1 MEPGALVADPA
12 RSKDPALLLAMLRNM
27 LLQRAVDTRGFQLN
41 RQGKIPIAM
50 GSEGH
55 EAVQAGTGFAFQ
67 RGRDSLWVY
76 YRNTGVVLAAG
87 LPLETLFRS
96 QFARATDTSRGRQ
109 IINHVSDRARGI
121 ATLSSIIA
129 TQCTHAVGAAYAY
142 RLRRET
148 DRVAFCTF
156 GEGAT
161 SEGEWH
167 EAMNYA
173 TVLHVPVAFVCENN
187 RWAIS
192 TPQRKQMANEHVAQR
207 AIGYGME
214 GVTVDGF
221 DPVAVY
227 EAVSAARAKAVA
239 GGGPTLIEAKC
250 YRFLSHTTDDD
261 DRTYRPREDV
271 ERERRNDP
279 LPRFEARLIEL
290 GLIDRTGVDE
300 LKATLLEEV
309 NAMTDRVEREPSPT
323 AADLYGNVYEGSHEP
338 WR

>member
-1 MEPGALVADPA
+1 MEPGAVAADPA
-12 RSKDPALLLAMLRNM
+12 QAKDPALLLAMLRNM

-87 LPLETLFRS
+87 LTLESLFRS
-96 QFARATDTSRGRQ
+96 QFARATDTSGGRQ
-109 IINHVSDRARGI
+109 IINHLSDHARGI
-121 ATLSSIIA
+121 ASLSSIIA

-142 RLRRET
+142 RLRRESN
-148 DRVAFCTF
+148 RIALCTF

-167 EAMNYA
+167 EAMNFA
-173 TVLHVPVAFVCENN
+173 TVLHVPVVFVCENN

-192 TPQRKQMANEHVAQR
+192 TPQRKQMANERVADR

-227 EAVSAARAKAVA
+227 DAVRAARTKAVN

-271 ERERRNDP
+271 EKERTNDP
-279 LPRFEARLIEL
+279 LPRFEARLIEV
-290 GLIDRTGVDE
+290 GVIDRAGVE
-300 LKATLLEEV
+300 ALHAEILAEV
-309 NAMTDRVEREPSPT
+309 NAMTDRVEREPSP
-323 AADLYGNVYEGSHEP
+323 AGADLYGNVYAGTHEP